1 MKLKSLA
8 DKMLHHRAKR
18 TVLRE
23 KMDNLQITN
32 EYLRG
37 HKTITGNNMFNLQSS
52 EGSPGQKTVM
62 GRASTSHKVPMKIY
76 MGKKPLRA
84 ND

>member
-1 MKLKSLA
+1 MKLKKIA

-23 KMDNLQITN
+23 KMDNLEITN

-37 HKTITGNNMFNLQSS
+37 HKTITGNNMFTSKIAKVNLDK
-52 EGSPGQKTVM
+52 KT
-62 GRASTSHKVPMKIY
+62 
-76 MGKKPLRA
+76 L
-84 ND
+84 

>member
-1 MKLKSLA
+1 MKLKTLA

-52 EGSPGQKTVM
+52 EGQKNVM
-62 GRASTSHKVPMKIY
+62 GRASESHKVTMKIY